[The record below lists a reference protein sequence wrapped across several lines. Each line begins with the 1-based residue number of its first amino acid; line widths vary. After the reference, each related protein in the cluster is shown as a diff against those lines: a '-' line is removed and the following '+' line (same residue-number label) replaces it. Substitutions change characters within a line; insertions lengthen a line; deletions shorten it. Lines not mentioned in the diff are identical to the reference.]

1 MHFVSN
7 ILKKSMTQVQLPHS
21 AVYQPSTSRSNN
33 SSHGPYTGD
42 KLISMQCA
50 YTNCLAEP
58 LGRAGHVNPSAV
70 LSNKQANRMSTQGGV
85 MALTASVVLQG
96 QLEDAGVL
104 SGPNLH
110 ALVKPPR
117 PQEGPAAQFM
127 ANQFNVRE
135 WLYVYTV
142 AWHQS
147 LCNPMP

>member
-7 ILKKSMTQVQLPHS
+7 VLKKSVTQLQLPHS
-21 AVYQPSTSRSNN
+21 AVYPPSTSRSNN
-33 SSHGPYTGD
+33 SRHGPYNGD
-42 KLISMQCA
+42 KLILMQCA

-70 LSNKQANRMSTQGGV
+70 LSNKQANCMSTQGGV

-117 PQEGPAAQFM
+117 PLEGPAAQFM

-135 WLYVYTV
+135 WYILLRGTSLYVT
-142 AWHQS
+142 
-147 LCNPMP
+147 LCHDV